1 MKLWDEDSL
10 FSDEYNAI
18 VMVEYQH
25 ELELVKRLIY
35 VAEEGIERKAV
46 NNIWSYEGICYAFAK
61 AIVKYS
67 KMAYDNFILGHTDAV
82 NMINRV
88 VLENCVFLDIIVNNE
103 ELELW
108 KYYIA
113 HSYRSI
119 LCKKHKELHQKEMDS
134 LNEMYHS
141 FHISEEFYV
150 KQENQKKAYI
160 SMPYGWTYKINKDFS
175 FSGVCKL
182 VGEAEYMG
190 FKLMSEYS
198 HGTSLYLKI
207 FSSIFEENIMNMLV
221 SLYIELYRMV
231 ILFCYDTVDESFDE
245 IAEELESIFYR
256 YIAYE
261 EEVFGNNKPA

>member
-25 ELELVKRLIY
+25 ELELIKRLIY

-46 NNIWSYEGICYAFAK
+46 NNIWSHEGICCAFAK

-67 KMAYDNFILGHTDAV
+67 KMAYDNLILGHTDAV

-113 HSYRSI
+113 HSAYRSI
-119 LCKKHKELHQKEMDS
+119 HCKKHKELHRKEIDS
-134 LNEMYHS
+134 LNEMYDS
-141 FHISEEFYV
+141 FHIR
-150 KQENQKKAYI
+150 KN
-160 SMPYGWTYKINKDFS
+160 SM
-175 FSGVCKL
+175 
-182 VGEAEYMG
+182 
-190 FKLMSEYS
+190 
-198 HGTSLYLKI
+198 
-207 FSSIFEENIMNMLV
+207 
-221 SLYIELYRMV
+221 
-231 ILFCYDTVDESFDE
+231 
-245 IAEELESIFYR
+245 
-256 YIAYE
+256 
-261 EEVFGNNKPA
+261 